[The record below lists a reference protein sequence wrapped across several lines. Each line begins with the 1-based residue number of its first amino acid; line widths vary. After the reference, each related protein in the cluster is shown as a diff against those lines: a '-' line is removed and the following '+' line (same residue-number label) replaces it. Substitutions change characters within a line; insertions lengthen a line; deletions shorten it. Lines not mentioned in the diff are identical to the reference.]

1 MVCRLD
7 KAIYGLKYAPRAWYS
22 RLSFKLQMV
31 GFSPSKCDTSLFFF
45 HNQDITMYVLVYVND
60 IIVVSSSPS
69 ATTSLLKNWESDF
82 CI

>member
-22 RLSFKLQMV
+22 RLSSKLQMV
-31 GFSPSKCDTSLFFF
+31 GFAFSKCDTSLFFF